1 MKRFTL
7 VRSMASLVLVA
18 LLATACGS
26 TDKNNSSGPAAGGG
40 NPAPS
45 ASFTTVKKGFLTVG
59 SCLDYPPFEYY
70 KKGHLKGFDV
80 DVVEA
85 VAKKLNLKVQWVKS
99 NFNTIF
105 NAVSAHKFDMVAA
118 ASTITPERKKVVNF
132 SEPYYN
138 ALLSLTIN
146 KDKTPTIK
154 STDDLKKG
162 DIVGVQK
169 GTTNAIW
176 ATQNLE
182 PKGIQIKSFTSAPD
196 AMSDLESGRIVGVIN
211 DQTSSISIVKNR
223 PSLQVVQPIQAN
235 QNYGFAFAPDTP
247 QLTVAVNGALEALIN
262 DGSYETIYH
271 RYFPGV
277 PVPKEFQPK

>member
-1 MKRFTL
+1 MKRTAL
-7 VRSMASLVLVA
+7 LRSMASVVLVV
-18 LLATACGS
+18 LTLTACGS
-26 TDKNNSSGPAAGGG
+26 NNNNSSNPGAGG

-45 ASFTTVKKGFLTVG
+45 ASFTTVKQGTLTVG
-59 SCLDYPPFEYY
+59 SCLDYSPFEYY

-80 DVVEA
+80 DITDA
-85 VAKKLNLKVQWVKS
+85 IAAKLNLKVQWVKS

-118 ASTITPERKKVVNF
+118 ASTITAQRKKIVNF
-132 SEPYYN
+132 SEPYYD

-154 STDDLKKG
+154 STNDLKKG

-169 GTTNAIW
+169 GTTSAIW
-176 ATQNLE
+176 AAQNLE

-196 AMSDLESGRIVGVIN
+196 SMSDLESGRVTGVIN
-211 DQTSSISIVKNR
+211 DLPSSVAIVKNR
-223 PSLQVVQPIQAN
+223 PSLQVVEPIQAG
-235 QNYGFAFAPDTP
+235 QHYGLAFAPDTP
-247 QLTVAVNGALEALIN
+247 QLTIAVNQALNALIA
-262 DGSYETIYH
+262 DGTYETIYH
-271 RYFPGV
+271 KYFQG